1 MYSVHFWSHSF
12 NAKKKVR
19 QNVQS
24 KLFIKAFW
32 LSSYCQTRV
41 NQVLT
46 KVTVLEGTVT
56 QWTLMAKKRLFN
68 VKYAFSFMI
77 DSLYK
82 LEWVLEAYYLELIF
96 TSSVHIFRPY
106 YITNKTLKQ

>member
-1 MYSVHFWSHSF
+1 
-12 NAKKKVR
+12 
-19 QNVQS
+19 
-24 KLFIKAFW
+24 
-32 LSSYCQTRV
+32 
-41 NQVLT
+41 
-46 KVTVLEGTVT
+46 
-56 QWTLMAKKRLFN
+56 
-68 VKYAFSFMI
+68 MI